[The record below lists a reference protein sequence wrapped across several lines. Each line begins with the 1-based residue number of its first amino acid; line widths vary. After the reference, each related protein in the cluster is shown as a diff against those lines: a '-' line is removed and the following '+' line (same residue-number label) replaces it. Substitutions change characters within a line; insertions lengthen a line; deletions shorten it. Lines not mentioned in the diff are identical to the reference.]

1 MSPEAKILFSI
12 LLTVISGGLGG
23 AVIFQFLNWAQTF
36 VKLSGP
42 QQFAAAVAIAFVLP
56 PAAYLATVALGF
68 QAFDVSALV
77 LAIFAGYVAS
87 QGLAYQQRR
96 KEEAAAG
103 SAPGE

>member
-1 MSPEAKILFSI
+1 MTPEARILFNL

-56 PAAYLATVALGF
+56 PLAYLGTVGLSF
-68 QAFDVSALV
+68 QQFDISALV
-77 LAIFAGYVAS
+77 LSIFSGYVAS
-87 QGLAYQQRR
+87 QGLAYQQRK
-96 KEEAAAG
+96 KEEAAG
-103 SAPGE
+103 GAPGE